1 MSGFSR
7 RWFLHASGLA
17 FLALAVRRLAALGAP
32 RPRDDVPWKVQQVLK
47 QLFGDRPVQDGHVQ
61 LDVPTVA
68 ADGRVVPVMI
78 ESDLPMAAERYVK
91 AVHLLV
97 EHPMATGLFRDA
109 RGNPIPAY
117 FINDV
122 SVTYGDR
129 EAAHFVWS
137 SGISRDPF
145 VEFSLRADREAAL
158 KFVWKDNKGGV
169 FQQSVD
175 IRFI

>member
-1 MSGFSR
+1 MP
-7 RWFLHASGLA
+7 
-17 FLALAVRRLAALGAP
+17 VDLGAARILVP
-32 RPRDDVPWKVQQVLK
+32 ASIHRGDVI
-47 QLFGDRPVQDGHVQ
+47 
-61 LDVPTVA
+61 DVRA
-68 ADGRVVPVMI
+68 
-78 ESDLPMAAERYVK
+78 
-91 AVHLLV
+91 LV

-109 RGNPIPAY
+109 QGNPIPAH
-117 FINDV
+117 FIHDV

-145 VEFSLRADREAAL
+145 VEFSLRADREAPL
-158 KFVWKDNKGGV
+158 TFTWKDNKGGV

>member
-1 MSGFSR
+1 MT
-7 RWFLHASGLA
+7 LD
-17 FLALAVRRLAALGAP
+17 LGAGRILVP
-32 RPRDDVPWKVQQVLK
+32 AGIRRGDVI
-47 QLFGDRPVQDGHVQ
+47 
-61 LDVPTVA
+61 DVRA
-68 ADGRVVPVMI
+68 
-78 ESDLPMAAERYVK
+78 
-91 AVHLLV
+91 LV

-145 VEFSLRADREAAL
+145 VEFSLRADREAEL
-158 KFVWKDNKGGV
+158 KVIWKDNRGGV

-175 IRFI
+175 IKFVA

>member
-1 MSGFSR
+1 MTIEVG
-7 RWFLHASGLA
+7 
-17 FLALAVRRLAALGAP
+17 AA
-32 RPRDDVPWKVQQVLK
+32 RVL
-47 QLFGDRPVQDGHVQ
+47 
-61 LDVPTVA
+61 VPTGIRRGDVIDVRA
-68 ADGRVVPVMI
+68 
-78 ESDLPMAAERYVK
+78 
-91 AVHLLV
+91 LV

-129 EAAHFVWS
+129 EVAHFVWS

-158 KFVWKDNKGGV
+158 NFVWKDNKGGV

-175 IRFI
+175 IKFIT

>member
-1 MSGFSR
+1 MTIEVG
-7 RWFLHASGLA
+7 
-17 FLALAVRRLAALGAP
+17 AA
-32 RPRDDVPWKVQQVLK
+32 RVL
-47 QLFGDRPVQDGHVQ
+47 
-61 LDVPTVA
+61 VPTGIRRGDVIDVRA
-68 ADGRVVPVMI
+68 
-78 ESDLPMAAERYVK
+78 
-91 AVHLLV
+91 LV

-109 RGNPIPAY
+109 SGNPIPAY

-145 VEFSLRADREAAL
+145 VEFSLRADREAPL
-158 KFVWKDNKGGV
+158 TFTWKDNKGGV

-175 IRFI
+175 IRFV

>member
-1 MSGFSR
+1 MTIGAGAARVFVARGIR
-7 RWFLHASGLA
+7 RGDVID
-17 FLALAVRRLAALGAP
+17 VRA
-32 RPRDDVPWKVQQVLK
+32 
-47 QLFGDRPVQDGHVQ
+47 
-61 LDVPTVA
+61 
-68 ADGRVVPVMI
+68 
-78 ESDLPMAAERYVK
+78 
-91 AVHLLV
+91 LV
-97 EHPMATGLFRDA
+97 EPPMATGLFRDA

-137 SGISRDPF
+137 CGISRDPF

-175 IRFI
+175 IRRLYRSEEHTSELQSRLHLVCRLLLEKKKNKNCRCSYTYIIR

>member
-1 MSGFSR
+1 MITLCSIFFFNDTATTEIYTRKDTLS
-7 RWFLHASGLA
+7 LHD
-17 FLALAVRRLAALGAP
+17 ALPISTGAGEMTIEVGAA
-32 RPRDDVPWKVQQVLK
+32 RVL
-47 QLFGDRPVQDGHVQ
+47 
-61 LDVPTVA
+61 VPTGIRRGDVIDVRA
-68 ADGRVVPVMI
+68 
-78 ESDLPMAAERYVK
+78 
-91 AVHLLV
+91 LV

-145 VEFSLRADREAAL
+145 VEFSLRADREAPL
-158 KFVWKDNKGGV
+158 TFTWKDNKGGV
-169 FQQSVD
+169 FQQAVD
-175 IRFI
+175 IRFV